1 MDMIYHHFKKDH
13 SLQHSVILEA
23 ANQEG
28 LLTMTKWAELKP
40 EVKEWLTENIGI
52 DGTDWDLLTPGIIR
66 FNSKE
71 NVLAFMLRWS

>member
-1 MDMIYHHFKKDH
+1 MIYHCFEKDYILPH
-13 SLQHSVILEA
+13 AVILES

-28 LLTMTKWAELKP
+28 LLMTTKYAELRP
-40 EVKEWLTENIGI
+40 EVKTWLVENIGI

-71 NVLAFMLRWS
+71 NVLAFMLMWL

>member
-1 MDMIYHHFKKDH
+1 MIYHHFEKDH
-13 SLQHSVILEA
+13 SLQHCSILES

-28 LLTMTKWAELKP
+28 LLMTTKYAQLKP
-40 EVKEWLTENIGI
+40 KVKEWLTENIGI

-71 NVLAFMLRWS
+71 DVLAFMLRWS

>member
-1 MDMIYHHFKKDH
+1 MIYNKFNNCYHLEHAA
-13 SLQHSVILEA
+13 ILEP

-28 LLTMTKWAELKP
+28 LLLTTKWAELRP
-40 EVKEWLTENIGI
+40 EVREWLTENIGI
-52 DGTDWDLLTPGIIR
+52 DGTDWELLSPGIIR

>member
-1 MDMIYHHFKKDH
+1 MIYHEFKNCH
-13 SLQHSVILEA
+13 YLQHSVILEV

-28 LLTMTKWAELKP
+28 LLTITKWAELRP
-40 EVKEWLTENIGI
+40 EVKKWLTENIGI

-71 NVLAFMLRWS
+71 NVLAFMLMWS

>member
-1 MDMIYHHFKKDH
+1 MIYHCFKEDYP
-13 SLQHSVILEA
+13 LQHAVILES

-28 LLTMTKWAELKP
+28 LLMTTKYAELRP
-40 EVKEWLTENIGI
+40 EVKKWLTENIGI
-52 DGTDWDLLTPGIIR
+52 DGTDWDLLIPGIIR

>member
-1 MDMIYHHFKKDH
+1 MIYHCFEKDH
-13 SLQHSVILEA
+13 ILQHSVILES

-28 LLTMTKWAELKP
+28 LLMTTKYAELRP
-40 EVKEWLTENIGI
+40 EVKTWLTENIGI

-71 NVLAFMLRWS
+71 NVLAFILRWS

>member
-1 MDMIYHHFKKDH
+1 MIYHCFKEDYPLRH
-13 SLQHSVILEA
+13 AVILES

-28 LLTMTKWAELKP
+28 LLLITKYAQLRP
-40 EVKEWLTENIGI
+40 EVKEWITENIGI

-71 NVLAFMLRWS
+71 NVLAFILRWS